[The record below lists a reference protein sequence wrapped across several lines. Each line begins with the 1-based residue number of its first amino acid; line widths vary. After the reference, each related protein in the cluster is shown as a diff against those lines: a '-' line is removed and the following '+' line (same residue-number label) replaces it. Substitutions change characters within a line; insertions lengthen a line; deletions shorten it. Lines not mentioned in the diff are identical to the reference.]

1 METRPPQ
8 TATRFTELVG
18 CRYPVQLAAMS
29 GGVAGSD
36 LAAAV
41 RDAGGFGMIPAGES
55 LPSGCGVNFLAPFI
69 DSLEVVAE
77 VAARSGFI
85 EYFYATPDQTLV
97 ACGHDAKALVGWQ
110 VGSAE
115 EAAAAET
122 VGCDYVVAQGIEA
135 GGHVRGHQRL
145 DVLLAEVLARVSIPV
160 VAAGGIAT
168 PERVAQLLSLGADAV
183 RVGTRFLAC
192 PEARTHPEYLANLL
206 GATGDDTVVTEW
218 FNEGWPNAPH
228 RVLRSALAAA
238 QRSGWHAT
246 KPPTRDDTRPAADM
260 AQYAGA
266 GVGALTSIEPA
277 ETVLRHLV
285 SQLAP

>member
-1 METRPPQ
+1 
-8 TATRFTELVG
+8 
-18 CRYPVQLAAMS
+18 
-29 GGVAGSD
+29 
-36 LAAAV
+36 
-41 RDAGGFGMIPAGES
+41 
-55 LPSGCGVNFLAPFI
+55 
-69 DSLEVVAE
+69 
-77 VAARSGFI
+77 
-85 EYFYATPDQTLV
+85 ATPDQTLV
-97 ACGHDAKALVGWQ
+97 ACGHDAKAIVGWQ

-115 EAAAAET
+115 EAVAAET
-122 VGCDYVVAQGIEA
+122 VGCDYVIAQGIEA

-145 DVLLAEVLARVSIPV
+145 DDLLAEVLARVSIPV

-183 RVGTRFLAC
+183 RVGTQFLAC

-206 GATGDDTVVTEW
+206 AATGDDTVVTEW
-218 FNEGWPNAPH
+218 FNEGWTNAPH

-238 QRSGWHAT
+238 QRSGWRAT

-266 GVGALTSIEPA
+266 GVGALTFIEPA
-277 ETVLRHLV
+277 ETVIRHLV